1 MSIYEASARLV
12 ACLLVMIAVYAAA
25 WILLEHV
32 WERAWD
38 ALDRLR
44 DRIRSARRTTEYQPV
59 ARRHGR
65 TVRT

>member
-1 MSIYEASARLV
+1 MEIIDASARLV
-12 ACLLVMIAVYAAA
+12 ACLLTCFVALAAI

-44 DRIRSARRTTEYQPV
+44 VRIRTARLAAEYQTV

-65 TVRT
+65 VVNP

>member
-1 MSIYEASARLV
+1 MSIYEESARLV
-12 ACLLVMIAVYAAA
+12 ACVMVMIAVYAAA

-44 DRIRSARRTTEYQPV
+44 DRIRSARRTTEYQTV

-65 TVRT
+65 TVRV

>member
-1 MSIYEASARLV
+1 MTFYETSARFV
-12 ACLLVMIAVYAAA
+12 VYALVMFAAYAAA
-25 WILLEHV
+25 CILLEHF

-44 DRIRSARRTTEYQPV
+44 DRIRSARLMTEYQAV

-65 TVRT
+65 TVRG

>member
-1 MSIYEASARLV
+1 MTFHELTARFV
-12 ACLLVMIAVYAAA
+12 ACALVMFAAYAAA
-25 WILLEHV
+25 WILLEHF

-44 DRIRSARRTTEYQPV
+44 DRIRKAHLTTEYQTV
-59 ARRHGR
+59 ARRHRR

>member
-1 MSIYEASARLV
+1 MSIYEAAARLTV
-12 ACLLVMIAVYAAA
+12 FVLCFTGLLAAA
-25 WILLEHV
+25 WLLLEHI

-44 DRIRSARRTTEYQPV
+44 DRIRSARRTTEYQTV